1 MAIKLNEAGFEHAKE
16 LISGGLE
23 VERRADNWNA
33 HKATADEVAKFLE
46 THYLEEYGLWFL
58 GIDTEAPE
66 NSKDRYVFPYG
77 DLKIV
82 HKGALIVAEEEA
94 ARKGAKEVQE
104 VAKTLLD
111 LINKSKEQR

>member
-16 LISGGLE
+16 LIKGGLE
-23 VERRADNWNA
+23 VEKKAGNWNA
-33 HKATADEVAKFLE
+33 HKPTNDEVAKFLE

-58 GIDTEAPE
+58 GINTDVPE
-66 NSKDRYVFPYG
+66 NTKERYVFPYG

-82 HKGALIVAEEEA
+82 HKDALIVAEEDA

-104 VAKTLLD
+104 AAKHLLEM
-111 LINKSKEQR
+111 INKSK